1 MPDARDILFGQIA
14 IEKDLVTQEQLD
26 AALKQQSGGDARQLG
41 MILIESGHL
50 DEHELDIVLEVQRER
65 LARTARTADNSTSK
79 LSDVLFGRL
88 VVARKLATQ
97 SQVNEC
103 IREQASL
110 EAMGMFMRVGEILVK
125 KGYLTEAQ
133 IEEVAAYQKQQ
144 LESFG
149 TE

>member
-14 IEKDLVTQEQLD
+14 LEKALVSQEQLD
-26 AALKQQSGGDARQLG
+26 AALKQQEGGDARQLG
-41 MILIESGHL
+41 MILIETGHL
-50 DEHELDIVLEVQRER
+50 DEDELDIVLEVQRER
-65 LARTARTADNSTSK
+65 LARTANNSTSK

-97 SQVNEC
+97 GQVNEC

-110 EAMGMFMRVGEILVK
+110 ESMGMFVRLGEILVK
-125 KGYLTEAQ
+125 KGYLNEPQ
-133 IEEVAAYQKQQ
+133 VEEVAAYQKKQ
-144 LESFG
+144 LDSFE